1 LTTLYKPLKTFFIKR
16 KYITLQI
23 LIAAKM
29 NGKNNPVKQVAE
41 VNAITTHYI
50 L

>member
-1 LTTLYKPLKTFFIKR
+1 MKR

-23 LIAAKM
+23 LIASKM
-29 NGKNNPVKQVAE
+29 NGKKNTAKQVAE
-41 VNAITTHYI
+41 SNAITTHYI

>member
-1 LTTLYKPLKTFFIKR
+1 MNR

-23 LIAAKM
+23 LIASKM
-29 NGKNNPVKQVAE
+29 NGKKNTVKQVAE
-41 VNAITTHYI
+41 NSAITTHYI

>member
-1 LTTLYKPLKTFFIKR
+1 MKR

-29 NGKNNPVKQVAE
+29 NRKNNAVKQMAE
-41 VNAITTHYI
+41 VNAITTHHI

>member
-1 LTTLYKPLKTFFIKR
+1 MKR

-23 LIAAKM
+23 LIATKM
-29 NGKNNPVKQVAE
+29 NGKNSAVKQVAPE
-41 VNAITTHYI
+41 VNTVPTHYI

>member
-1 LTTLYKPLKTFFIKR
+1 MKR

-29 NGKNNPVKQVAE
+29 NGKNNAVKAVVEA
-41 VNAITTHYI
+41 NAITTHYI
-50 L
+50 F

>member
-1 LTTLYKPLKTFFIKR
+1 MKR

-23 LIAAKM
+23 LIATKM
-29 NGKNNPVKQVAE
+29 NGKNSTVKQVTPE
-41 VNAITTHYI
+41 VNTVPTHYI

>member
-1 LTTLYKPLKTFFIKR
+1 MKR

-29 NGKNNPVKQVAE
+29 NGKNNAVKAVVE
-41 VNAITTHYI
+41 GNAITTHYI
-50 L
+50 F

>member
-1 LTTLYKPLKTFFIKR
+1 MKR

-29 NGKNNPVKQVAE
+29 NGKNYAVKQVAE
-41 VNAITTHYI
+41 ANAITTHYI

>member
-1 LTTLYKPLKTFFIKR
+1 MNR

-23 LIAAKM
+23 LIAVKT
-29 NGKNNPVKQVAE
+29 NGGNNIVKQAA
-41 VNAITTHYI
+41 AINTIPTHYI

>member
-1 LTTLYKPLKTFFIKR
+1 MKR

-23 LIAAKM
+23 LIASKM
-29 NGKNNPVKQVAE
+29 NGKKNTIKQIVDS
-41 VNAITTHYI
+41 NAITTHYI